1 MALQPQPANLVDYM
15 RQYLKV
21 ATNGNVYCEYASH
34 QDRMRL
40 HCKVCTQTLTRG
52 IPESAEK
59 MDWAMQEFV
68 KLHRHVINS
77 PEGKIPSTKADW
89 IAPAPVTADFKPV
102 KPKRDDWGIAEG
114 RKFR

>member
-1 MALQPQPANLVDYM
+1 MASLSEYM
-15 RQYLKV
+15 SQYLKV
-21 ATNGNVYCEYASH
+21 ATDGNVYSEYASH

-40 HCKVCTQTLTRG
+40 HCRVCTQTLTLG
-52 IPESAEK
+52 VPENAEK

-68 KLHRHVINS
+68 KLHRHVIDS
-77 PEGKIPSTKADW
+77 PEGKIPSTKAGW

-102 KPKRDDWGIAEG
+102 KAKSKPDWGIESG